1 MFIDKA
7 KLYIKAGKGGDGC
20 LSFHREKYRPLGG
33 PDGGNGGKGGDVIIK
48 GEKNLITLLDLQRH
62 PHYKSKDGEHG
73 WSSNCYGKSSKD
85 LFINVPLGTVVK
97 KNDIIIADITENNQ
111 ETVVALGGR
120 GGRELKMIADVGI
133 LGYPNAGKSTF
144 LSKVTSARPKIAD
157 YPFTTLTP
165 NLGVVSFYDRTLI
178 FADIPGLIE
187 GASKGKGLGHDFLR
201 HIERTKIL
209 LHMVDAYGYNKKNA
223 YSTYLAINKELKD
236 YSKKLAK
243 KLQIIAVN
251 KIDVPGS
258 EKSLKLFKKKRKTVF
273 PISALKGEGLKPLL
287 AEILKKI
294 DTVKEEEPIEIKT
307 INYKYEPEF
316 SIIRINNYFEVIGKK
331 ILDLIAMTNFN
342 EEESIRR
349 FQNILKKIGV
359 DQKLKEEGIKIGD
372 IVKIGDFEFHYEE

>member
-1 MFIDKA
+1 
-7 KLYIKAGKGGDGC
+7 
-20 LSFHREKYRPLGG
+20 
-33 PDGGNGGKGGDVIIK
+33 
-48 GEKNLITLLDLQRH
+48 
-62 PHYKSKDGEHG
+62 
-73 WSSNCYGKSSKD
+73 
-85 LFINVPLGTVVK
+85 
-97 KNDIIIADITENNQ
+97 
-111 ETVVALGGR
+111 
-120 GGRELKMIADVGI
+120 LKMIADVGI